1 MEYENITKDKN
12 AIIYKIMSVAEI
24 QHTVFKEGDLPPYF
38 FPDQPQF
45 DTLVS
50 IPRKRKAG
58 EQAFEIFENQI
69 IRGYVNEPK
78 GLK

>member
-1 MEYENITKDKN
+1 MKLLLKTRTQLQKTVCWRNSAY
-12 AIIYKIMSVAEI
+12 SI
-24 QHTVFKEGDLPPYF
+24 QGGDLPPYF

-58 EQAFEIFENQI
+58 EQASEIFDNKI
-69 IRGYVNEPK
+69 IRGYGNEPK